1 LSVRIEVL
9 KPLILN
15 DLTREEPTGM
25 RRNHRDQPSFKEP
38 WLLAEHASELAA
50 IGEMLDENP
59 RAGEL
64 VEQDLA
70 AARRRRGRR
79 WSAGGLS
86 GDQVLRCA
94 ILKQLNGFSL
104 RELAFHL
111 ADSRTYGTF
120 CRLGW
125 AERAPSKSAL
135 AAGIK
140 ALRAET
146 LEQVHRLLLAT
157 AAARRVESGRK
168 VRVDSTVVKSP
179 IHWPSDSGL
188 LWDAVR
194 VLTRLMVRSR
204 SLLAERCPYFAKRLR
219 RAKRRHL
226 AAANAKT
233 RRDRRQDAYRD
244 LLRVAEEVVG
254 WADQVH
260 VALSREA
267 TAEAA
272 ALAAKLAHL
281 LPLVR
286 QVIDQT
292 RRRALQGEAVP
303 ADEKIVSLFEEHT
316 DILRKDGR
324 DTYYGH
330 KVFLTSGSS
339 SLVLDCEIL
348 RGNPADASRAVPM
361 IDRQAHLYGRPPR
374 QAVFDGGFASVD
386 NLTTL
391 KARGLTDVAFSKRR
405 GLAVSEMARSAWIY
419 RRLRNFRAGIESTIS
434 WLKRVFGLDRC
445 TWRSYASFQSYVW
458 TAIVSHNLLLLA
470 RHTLG

>member
-1 LSVRIEVL
+1 
-9 KPLILN
+9 
-15 DLTREEPTGM
+15 M
-25 RRNHRDQPSFKEP
+25 RRNRRDQPSFNEP
-38 WLLAEHASELAA
+38 WLPAEHARELAA
-50 IGEMLDENP
+50 IGEVLDDNP
-59 RAGEL
+59 RIGEL

-70 AARRRRGRR
+70 MARQRRGWR

-111 ADSRTYGTF
+111 ADSRTYQTF

-125 AERAPSKSAL
+125 AAAAPSKSAL

-146 LEQVHRLLLAT
+146 LERVHRQLLAT

-168 VRVDSTVVKSP
+168 VRVDSTVVPSP

-188 LWDAVR
+188 LWDGVR
-194 VLTRLMVRSR
+194 VLTRLMVRAR
-204 SLLAERCPYFAKRLR
+204 LLLGERCPFFARRLR

-233 RRDRRQDAYRD
+233 RRERRDAAYRD
-244 LLRVAEEVVG
+244 LLRVAVEVVG
-254 WADQVH
+254 WADQMH
-260 VALSREA
+260 AALSREA

-272 ALAAKLAHL
+272 ALAAELVRF
-281 LPLVR
+281 LPRVR
-286 QVIDQT
+286 QVVDQT
-292 RRRALQGEAVP
+292 RRRVLDGETVP
-303 ADEKIVSLFEEHT
+303 ADQKIVSLFEEHT
-316 DILRKDGR
+316 DIIRKDGR

-330 KVFLTSGSS
+330 KVFLTSGASA
-339 SLVLDCEIL
+339 LVLDCQIL
-348 RGNPADASRAVPM
+348 RGNPADSSRAVPM
-361 IDRQAHLYGRPPR
+361 IDRQAELYGRPPR
-374 QAVFDGGFASVD
+374 QAVFDGAFASID
-386 NLTTL
+386 NLTKL
-391 KARGLTDVAFSKRR
+391 KDLGLTDVAFSKRR
-405 GLAVSEMARSAWIY
+405 GLAVSEMARSPWIY
-419 RRLRNFRAGIESTIS
+419 RRLRNFRAGIESTVS

-458 TAIVSHNLLLLA
+458 TAVLSHNLLLLA
-470 RHTLG
+470 RQALA

>member
-1 LSVRIEVL
+1 
-9 KPLILN
+9 
-15 DLTREEPTGM
+15 M
-25 RRNHRDQPSFKEP
+25 RRNRRDQPSFNEP
-38 WLLAEHASELAA
+38 WLLAEHARELAA
-50 IGEMLDENP
+50 IGEVLDGNL
-59 RAGEL
+59 RIGEL

-94 ILKQLNGFSL
+94 ILKQISGFSL

-111 ADSRTYGTF
+111 VDSRTYGTF

-125 AERAPSKSAL
+125 ADRVPSKSAL

-157 AAARRVESGRK
+157 AAARQVEPGRK
-168 VRVDSTVVKSP
+168 VRVDSTVVPSA

-188 LWDAVR
+188 LWDGVR
-194 VLTRLMVRSR
+194 VLTRLMVRGR
-204 SLLAERCPYFAKRLR
+204 RLLGERCPFFAKRLR

-233 RRDRRQDAYRD
+233 RRDRREDAYRD
-244 LLRVAEEVVG
+244 LLRVAEQVAG
-254 WADQVH
+254 WADQVQ
-260 VALSREA
+260 VALSHA
-267 TAEAA
+267 TTAEAA
-272 ALAAKLAHL
+272 ALAADLAHF

-292 RRRALQGEAVP
+292 RRRVLHGETVP
-303 ADEKIVSLFEEHT
+303 ADQKIVSLFEEHT
-316 DILRKDGR
+316 DIIRKDGR

-330 KVFLTSGSS
+330 KIFLTSGASA
-339 SLVLDCEIL
+339 LVLDCQIL
-348 RGNPADASRAVPM
+348 RGNPADSSRAVAM
-361 IDRQAHLYGRPPR
+361 IDRQTELYGRPPR
-374 QAVFDGGFASVD
+374 QAVFDGAFASVD
-386 NLTTL
+386 NLTRL
-391 KARGLTDVAFSKRR
+391 KDRGLTDVAFSKRR
-405 GLAVSEMARSAWIY
+405 GLAVSEMARSPWIY

-445 TWRSYASFQSYVW
+445 TWRSYGSFQSYVW

-470 RHTLG
+470 RHMLA